1 MGILLLLFFVMILFI
16 TFLAGGS
23 LIVIGVGMLVMA
35 FSCEDIVLSLAMIG
49 VGFFST
55 MAGVLIIISV
65 VSLIWK
71 GFSVFR

>member
-1 MGILLLLFFVMILFI
+1 MGILLVLFFVMILFI

-71 GFSVFR
+71 GFSVLR

>member
-71 GFSVFR
+71 GFSVLR

>member
-1 MGILLLLFFVMILFI
+1 MILFI

-71 GFSVFR
+71 GFSVLR